1 MKFNASLA
9 RIARIAA
16 PTAQTMITV
25 AILCGA
31 LIAPSLVRLA
41 SAQQL
46 QEADGIPYEV
56 RHVQGNVYM
65 FASTLGN
72 VTIQIG
78 KDPGHDGVLLVDTGP
93 ARLRETLLAEIRKL
107 SPQPVRFIINTS
119 ADADHTG
126 ANAVLLKPTRV
137 YQSQAEVALFAQDNV
152 LQRMSRDG
160 SGVPAAAWPTLT
172 FLEGKSFVFNGEA
185 IQMFAEK
192 SAHTDGD
199 SIVLFRGSNV
209 LSAGDVFL
217 TTGYPVI
224 DLERGGSI
232 QGEIRA
238 LNHILDLTVPRSMQ
252 EGGTMVIPGHGR
264 LCDESEVSDYR
275 DMLTIIRDRV
285 QDLLQKGKT
294 LEEVKAARLSRD
306 YDRRYSTPAWT
317 GDMFIEAVYKS
328 LNRERTGGSK

>member
-1 MKFNASLA
+1 MK
-9 RIARIAA
+9 A
-16 PTAQTMITV
+16 P
-25 AILCGA
+25 A
-31 LIAPSLVRLA
+31 LLFVTLSLA

-46 QEADGIPYEV
+46 HEVGGIPYEV

-72 VTIQIG
+72 VTIQVG
-78 KDPGHDGVLLVDTGP
+78 EDAGHDGVLLVDTGAP
-93 ARLRETLLAEIRKL
+93 QLRETILAEIRKL
-107 SPQPVRFIINTS
+107 SSEPVRFIINTS
-119 ADADHTG
+119 ADADHRG
-126 ANAVLLKPTRV
+126 ANEVLLKPPRT
-137 YQSQAEVALFAQDNV
+137 YQLQAEVALFAQDNV
-152 LQRMSRDG
+152 LQRESRDG
-160 SGVPAAAWPTLT
+160 SGVPSGVWPTLT
-172 FLEGKSFVFNGEA
+172 YLDEKSLAFNGEA

-192 SAHTDGD
+192 AAHTDGD

-209 LSAGDVFL
+209 LSAGDIFL

-232 QGEIRA
+232 QGEILA

-264 LCDESEVSDYR
+264 LCDESEVTDYR

-285 QDLLQKGKT
+285 QNLLRQGKT

-317 GDMFIEAVYKS
+317 GDMLVEAIYKG
-328 LNRERTGGSK
+328 LRHDAARGSK

>member
-1 MKFNASLA
+1 M
-9 RIARIAA
+9 RIAA
-16 PTAQTMITV
+16 LFCV
-25 AILCGA
+25 LLSSLCA
-31 LIAPSLVRLA
+31 F
-41 SAQQL
+41 AQQPK
-46 QEADGIPYEV
+46 ESDGFQYEV

-78 KDPGHDGVLLVDTGP
+78 KDAGHDGVLLVDTGAP
-93 ARLRETLLAEIRKL
+93 RLRETLLAEIRKL
-107 SPQPVRFIINTS
+107 SSDPIRFIVNTNG
-119 ADADHTG
+119 DADHIG
-126 ANAVLLKPTRV
+126 SNEVLLKPPRT
-137 YQSQAEVALFAQDNV
+137 YQLQAEVALFAQDNV
-152 LQRMSRDG
+152 LQRLSRDG
-160 SGVPAAAWPTLT
+160 SGVPSGAWPTLT
-172 FLEGKSFVFNGEA
+172 YLDGKSFAFNGEA

-192 SAHTDGD
+192 AAHTDGD

-224 DLERGGSI
+224 DLARGGSI

-238 LNHILDLTVPRSMQ
+238 LNHILDLTVARSMQ

-285 QDLLQKGKT
+285 QDMRHKGKT

-306 YDRRYSTPAWT
+306 YDRRYSTSAWT
-317 GDMFIEAVYKS
+317 GEMLVEAIYKS
-328 LNRERTGGSK
+328 LGETK

>member
-1 MKFNASLA
+1 M
-9 RIARIAA
+9 
-16 PTAQTMITV
+16 
-25 AILCGA
+25 
-31 LIAPSLVRLA
+31 RLA
-41 SAQQL
+41 ALLLVASVVSAQ
-46 QEADGIPYEV
+46 DYEV

-78 KDPGHDGVLLVDTGP
+78 KDAGHDGVLLVDTGAP
-93 ARLRETLLAEIRKL
+93 SLRAILLSEIRKL
-107 SPQPVRFIINTS
+107 STEPVRFIINTS
-119 ADADHTG
+119 SDADHIG
-126 ANAVLLKPTRV
+126 SNEVLLKPPRT
-137 YQSQAEVALFAQDNV
+137 YQLQAEVALFAQDNV
-152 LQRMSRDG
+152 LQRESRDR
-160 SGVPAAAWPTLT
+160 SGVPAGAWPTLT
-172 FLEGKSFVFNGEA
+172 YLEGKSFAFNGEA

-192 SAHTDGD
+192 AAHTDGD

-209 LSAGDVFL
+209 VSAGDIFL

-264 LCDESEVSDYR
+264 LCDESEVTDYR

-285 QDLLQKGKT
+285 QDQRHKGKT

-306 YDRRYSTPAWT
+306 YDRRYSTAAWT
-317 GDMFIEAVYKS
+317 GEMFVQAVYRS
-328 LNRERTGGSK
+328 LGAAK

>member
-1 MKFNASLA
+1 M
-9 RIARIAA
+9 RAA
-16 PTAQTMITV
+16 
-25 AILCGA
+25 A
-31 LIAPSLVRLA
+31 LLLFAGMA
-41 SAQQL
+41 FGQQL
-46 QEADGIPYEV
+46 QSVDGIPYEV
-56 RHVQGNVYM
+56 RHVQGNIYM

-72 VTIQIG
+72 VTIQVG
-78 KDPGHDGVLLVDTGP
+78 KDAGHDGVLLVDTGAP
-93 ARLRETLLAEIRKL
+93 QLRETLLAEIRKL
-107 SPQPVRFIINTS
+107 SVEPVRFIINTS
-119 ADADHTG
+119 ADAGHRG
-126 ANAVLLKPTRV
+126 ANEVLLKPTRS
-137 YQSQAEVALFAQDNV
+137 YQAQAEVALFAQDNV
-152 LQRMSRDG
+152 LQRESRDG
-160 SGVPAAAWPTLT
+160 SGVPSGAWPTLT
-172 FLEGKSFVFNGEA
+172 YLEGKSLAFNGEA

-192 SAHTDGD
+192 AAHTDGD

-252 EGGTMVIPGHGR
+252 EGGTMVIPGRGR
-264 LCDESEVSDYR
+264 LCDESEVTDYR

-285 QDLLQKGKT
+285 QDLLRKGKT

-317 GDMFIEAVYKS
+317 SDMFVEAIYKS
-328 LNRERTGGSK
+328 LSKDAPGGSK

>member
-1 MKFNASLA
+1 MKFAAVLLLA
-9 RIARIAA
+9 C
-16 PTAQTMITV
+16 TA
-25 AILCGA
+25 C
-31 LIAPSLVRLA
+31 
-41 SAQQL
+41 AQ
-46 QEADGIPYEV
+46 EYEV

-72 VTIQIG
+72 VTIQVG

-93 ARLRETLLAEIRKL
+93 PQLRDTLLAEIRKL
-107 SPQPVRFIINTS
+107 SDAPVRFIINTS

-126 ANAVLLKPTRV
+126 ANAVLVKPSRT
-137 YQSQAEVALFAQDNV
+137 YQLQAEVSLFAQDNV
-152 LQRMSRDG
+152 LQRESRDG
-160 SGVPAAAWPTLT
+160 SGVPSSVWPTLT
-172 FLEGKSFVFNGEA
+172 YLDGKSFAFNGEA
-185 IQMFAEK
+185 IQMFAETG
-192 SAHTDGD
+192 HTDGD

-224 DLERGGSI
+224 DLARGGSI

-264 LCDESEVSDYR
+264 LCDQSEVTDYR

-285 QDLLQKGKT
+285 QDLMRHGKS
-294 LEEVKAARLSRD
+294 LEEVKAARPSRD

-317 GDMFIEAVYKS
+317 GDMLVEAIYKS
-328 LNRERTGGSK
+328 LGAPK

>member
-1 MKFNASLA
+1 VRTAALLLFVSLA
-9 RIARIAA
+9 S
-16 PTAQTMITV
+16 
-25 AILCGA
+25 G
-31 LIAPSLVRLA
+31 
-41 SAQQL
+41 
-46 QEADGIPYEV
+46 QEYEV

-78 KDPGHDGVLLVDTGP
+78 KDAGHDGVLLVDTGAP
-93 ARLRETLLAEIRKL
+93 QLHGTLLAEIRKL
-107 SPQPVRFIINTS
+107 STEPVRFITNTS
-119 ADADHTG
+119 ADADHIG
-126 ANAVLLKPTRV
+126 SNAVLLKPPRT
-137 YQSQAEVALFAQDNV
+137 YQLPAEVALFAQDNV
-152 LQRMSRDG
+152 LQRESREG
-160 SGVPAAAWPTLT
+160 SGVPSGAWPTLT
-172 FLEGKSFVFNGEA
+172 YLEGKSFAFNGEA

-192 SAHTDGD
+192 AAHTDGD

-209 LSAGDVFL
+209 LSTGDIFL

-252 EGGTMVIPGHGR
+252 EGGTLVIPGHGR

-285 QDLLQKGKT
+285 QNMLHKGKT
-294 LEEVKAARLSRD
+294 LEEVKAAKLSRD
-306 YDRRYSTPAWT
+306 YDRRYSTSAWT
-317 GDMFIEAVYKS
+317 GDMFVEAIYKS
-328 LNRERTGGSK
+328 LGAHQ

>member
-1 MKFNASLA
+1 MKIAALWVLSLAGSLA
-9 RIARIAA
+9 R
-16 PTAQTMITV
+16 
-25 AILCGA
+25 G
-31 LIAPSLVRLA
+31 
-41 SAQQL
+41 
-46 QEADGIPYEV
+46 QEYEV

-78 KDPGHDGVLLVDTGP
+78 KDAGHDGVLLVDTGAP
-93 ARLRETLLAEIRKL
+93 QLHETLLAEIRKL
-107 SPQPVRFIINTS
+107 STQPVRFIINTS
-119 ADADHTG
+119 ADADHIGSNT
-126 ANAVLLKPTRV
+126 VLLKPPRT
-137 YQSQAEVALFAQDNV
+137 YQLPAEVALFAQDNV
-152 LQRMSRDG
+152 LQRESREG
-160 SGVPAAAWPTLT
+160 SGVPAGAWPTLT
-172 FLEGKSFVFNGEA
+172 YLEGKSFAFNGEA

-192 SAHTDGD
+192 AAHTDGD

-209 LSAGDVFL
+209 LSAGNIFL

-285 QDLLQKGKT
+285 QDMRHKGKT
-294 LEEVKAARLSRD
+294 LGEVKAARLSRD
-306 YDRRYSTPAWT
+306 YDRRYSTAAWT
-317 GDMFIEAVYKS
+317 RDMFVDAVYRS
-328 LNRERTGGSK
+328 LAK

>member
-1 MKFNASLA
+1 MK
-9 RIARIAA
+9 IAVLLIFFAA
-16 PTAQTMITV
+16 GAFAQ
-25 AILCGA
+25 
-31 LIAPSLVRLA
+31 
-41 SAQQL
+41 
-46 QEADGIPYEV
+46 EYEV

-78 KDPGHDGVLLVDTGP
+78 KDPGHDGVLLVDTGSP
-93 ARLRETLLAEIRKL
+93 QLRETLLAEIRKL
-107 SPQPVRFIINTS
+107 SDAPVRFIINTS
-119 ADADHTG
+119 ADPDHIG
-126 ANAVLLKPTRV
+126 ANAVLLKPPRV
-137 YQSQAEVALFAQDNV
+137 YQLQAEVALFAQDNV
-152 LQRMSRDG
+152 LQRESRDG
-160 SGVPAAAWPTLT
+160 SGVPSAVWPTLT
-172 FLEGKSFVFNGEA
+172 YLDGKAITFNGEA
-185 IQMFAEK
+185 VQMFAEK
-192 SAHTDGD
+192 NAHTDGD

-209 LSAGDVFL
+209 LSAGDIFL

-224 DLERGGSI
+224 DLDRGGSI

-285 QDLLQKGKT
+285 QDMLRKGKS

-306 YDRRYSTPAWT
+306 YDRRYSTSAWT
-317 GDMFIEAVYKS
+317 GDMLIEAIYKS
-328 LNRERTGGSK
+328 LGASR